1 MVKFIFSLGT
11 IDKKLIVPL
20 IYIIVH
26 IFMHFYWEENG
37 CDQVTF
43 FIEYFGCALG
53 ETMNFFIGAIFRYR
67 RLKRNKKLVKYKYF
81 KDFSILFIIYTF
93 YNVTN
98 YFSEIEESSRELLF
112 NEALEIVFITLITFF
127 ILKYK
132 YYYHHF
138 ISIALILIIY
148 LALDLLIGNFVYT
161 GILPIVNQVLYIFAD
176 SFLYSYLKYLI
187 EVKYYY
193 FMDVVSVIG
202 IMDLFLQLSIFSF
215 LSLIQKLDNSKEI
228 FFQFYELYNEFG
240 ILYMV
245 ERFLFGFLLNGF
257 IVSLMEFIILDKL
270 TPNFILIGYG
280 IGRIPSAIY
289 YEESWRRW
297 IILLLSILQL
307 ISVLVYLEI
316 IEFNFYNLNINTK
329 RNISIRG
336 MEQFCFL
343 PDDEIII
350 EDYDFSEVLNNQEE
364 LSVKSEEK
372 DKETN

>member
-1 MVKFIFSLGT
+1 MI
-11 IDKKLIVPL
+11 
-20 IYIIVH
+20 
-26 IFMHFYWEENG
+26 
-37 CDQVTF
+37 
-43 FIEYFGCALG
+43 
-53 ETMNFFIGAIFRYR
+53 
-67 RLKRNKKLVKYKYF
+67 
-81 KDFSILFIIYTF
+81 
-93 YNVTN
+93 
-98 YFSEIEESSRELLF
+98 
-112 NEALEIVFITLITFF
+112 
-127 ILKYK
+127 
-132 YYYHHF
+132 
-138 ISIALILIIY
+138 
-148 LALDLLIGNFVYT
+148 
-161 GILPIVNQVLYIFAD
+161 
-176 SFLYSYLKYLI
+176 
-187 EVKYYY
+187 
-193 FMDVVSVIG
+193 
-202 IMDLFLQLSIFSF
+202 
-215 LSLIQKLDNSKEI
+215 
-228 FFQFYELYNEFG
+228 
-240 ILYMV
+240 

-289 YEESWRRW
+289 YGESWRRW
-297 IILLLSILQL
+297 IILILSILQL